1 METEV
6 DVKNAAAANAAA
18 ASVRQG
24 SVRQSAA
31 LTRWTAARPA
41 SQEQIADATGCGQ
54 DLAQHMAGLDLRL
67 DAKTRHG
74 KKQSILFPLFSR
86 QTGGRLEV
94 SAIQF
99 LTDKSDPMDFMGATE
114 TRLLRNQEAAV
125 TVLPMII
132 PQAKDV
138 NEKTIKRPNNLMLVM
153 GGKDALVLNLVTG
166 IETVAL
172 PSPRIPHHLA
182 EKWAKGEK
190 HQIWICGAVE
200 WEMKEI
206 LTRLQ
211 DAGFAGHIRWTGN
224 PLARVMPGAEPEPSE
239 DGKPVLNEMN
249 AEILRDDAWVT
260 YLTGGPDAV
269 KALLAGSVTVQRKPK
284 KLKTDK
290 KAESPAKNAERAL
303 NTHRQTGKKRHD
315 QDMYYTSCDDAG
327 DFLNQVLHEG
337 GEHVSGL
344 VATTGTGK
352 TRAIVARM
360 LMDTDHAYIY
370 GAPTNDLA
378 QETYHAA
385 LQMQDRMFQ
394 EGTLKQKRSLR
405 FHEPRSEEN
414 CERWQVVTFL
424 QTENRAPWAQGCQIK
439 DLADGVK
446 GDCPHANQCKN
457 HGYLASLDASKKS
470 EVVFTVHQALTG
482 DSSLLGYFGG
492 MGSWE
497 EGGNSEERLI
507 IVDEYI
513 PMFSRLEMRVDD
525 ILKNILAAD
534 KRIDQRWIE
543 RYAERVIDHKM
554 YSSEERRKM
563 AGDAFVWYDLH
574 YRPVMQGIMAQV
586 AEHADPKKDPKPRD
600 VKISGAWA
608 DFMQSYPD
616 RPKWLDQMD
625 GSTLG
630 ERPYLV
636 GSRDQW
642 ILPRLWL
649 DALYLALKQDLGVF
663 FYDGKLIVGR
673 ESGLF
678 KTLLKQGGYLLD
690 ATMPQ
695 GHQAVIRQFQGGKN
709 GEKKGTIIDVPVC
722 QPFLKL
728 MQVLDGN
735 KHGRASLGKK
745 ALPREIGKF
754 LIAWLELLAIHGAGN
769 TSALTHMPIRYILT
783 AVFAGP
789 EEFHTVFS
797 YMDEEKAARMAEK
810 VLRWLDDKGW
820 TCGGKEW
827 LKLLKDMDIPANP
840 EDAREKYG
848 VTLEDVAMLGHW
860 GNDDRGHNRWE
871 QASAMLIWGAPLK
884 TPQEYQIEYHI
895 HRAIMKKHGIELEYW
910 DGSVEK
916 GLTIATNGGEDELD
930 CSFPLPTVADAR
942 KYVLSSLNAQIAQGV
957 GRLRGV
963 RRTEANPAAVIMYL
977 GDFPVAAVE
986 GGDYHLPTIAYQT
999 SFQSHLCQVAT
1010 KESMAVSVISA
1021 MEGGRTCLQEICDA
1035 VNGHIRDMKLSL
1047 PKMGKD
1053 AARNLLNRIRSYAV
1067 TMGVSLAEAAR
1078 MLAEKVIAWIM
1089 APSGILAPE
1098 SFYATPEVYARHISD
1113 DPDWIASVAILANIL
1128 EPLDPS
1134 AREAREGCGRW
1145 RMPDGTLTTF

>member
-6 DVKNAAAANAAA
+6 DVKNTATAT
-18 ASVRQG
+18 VRQN
-24 SVRQSAA
+24 AA
-31 LTRWTAARPA
+31 LTRWAAASPA
-41 SQEQIADATGCGQ
+41 STEQIAEITGCGQ
-54 DLAQHMAGLDLRL
+54 DLAQHMAEQGLRL
-67 DAKTRHG
+67 DPKSRHG
-74 KKQSILFPLFSR
+74 KANILFPLYSR

-99 LTDKSDPMDFMGATE
+99 LTDKSDLMDFMGATE
-114 TRLLRNQEAAV
+114 NRIFRNQEAAV

-153 GGKDALVLNLVTG
+153 GGKDALALNLVTG

-182 EKWAKGEK
+182 EKWAKGK
-190 HQIWICGAVE
+190 THQIWIHGMVE

-206 LTRLQ
+206 VTRLQ
-211 DAGFAGHIRWTGN
+211 DAGFAGFIRWTGN
-224 PLARVMPGAEPEPSE
+224 PIARVKPGTEPETSGDSE
-239 DGKPVLNEMN
+239 DSDMN
-249 AEILRDDAWVT
+249 AEIPRDDAWVT

-269 KALLAGSVTVQRKPK
+269 KSLLAGSVTVHNPK
-284 KLKTDK
+284 KFKADK
-290 KAESPAKNAERAL
+290 KAESPVKNAEKAL
-303 NTHRQTGKKRHD
+303 NTHRQTGKKRDD
-315 QDMYYTSCDDAG
+315 QTMYYASPDEASE
-327 DFLNQVLHEG
+327 FLNQVLHEG

-360 LMDTDHAYIY
+360 LADRDHAYIY

-378 QETYHAA
+378 QETFQAA
-385 LQMQDRMFQ
+385 IEMQEQLFK
-394 EGTLKQKRSLR
+394 EGKLKHMRSLR

-414 CERWQVVTFL
+414 CQRWQVVTFL

-439 DLADGVK
+439 DLENGVK
-446 GDCPHANQCKN
+446 GDCPHADQCKN
-457 HGYLASLDASKKS
+457 YGYLAGLDASKKA
-470 EVVFTVHQALTG
+470 EIVFTVHQALTG
-482 DSSLLGYFGG
+482 DSSLLGYAGG
-492 MGSWE
+492 MGSMDGNNGNWE
-497 EGGNSEERLI
+497 DSINLEERLI

-543 RYAERVIDHKM
+543 RYAELVLDHKM
-554 YSSEERRKM
+554 HSSEERKKM
-563 AGDAFVWYDLH
+563 AADAFVWYDQR

-608 DFMQSYPD
+608 DFMQIYPN

-636 GSRDQW
+636 GSQDQW

-649 DALYLALKQDLGVF
+649 DALCEALKNDLGVF
-663 FYDGKLIVGR
+663 FYDGKLIIGR

-695 GHQAVIRQFQGGKN
+695 GHQAVIRQFQGGRN
-709 GEKKGTIIDVPVC
+709 GEKKGTVIDVPVS
-722 QPFLKL
+722 QPYLKVL
-728 MQVLDGN
+728 QILDGN
-735 KHGRASLGKK
+735 KHGRAALGKK
-745 ALPREIGKF
+745 AILREIGKF
-754 LIAWLELLAIHGAGN
+754 IRAWQEIIALHGPGKV
-769 TSALTHMPIRYILT
+769 SVLTHMPIRYILT

-797 YMDEEKAARMAEK
+797 YMEDGKDVAMAEK
-810 VLRWLDDKGW
+810 IMRWLETHGW
-820 TCGGKEW
+820 EYGGQEW
-827 LKLLKDMDIPANP
+827 KKLMKALDISENP

-848 VTLEDVAMLGHW
+848 ITLEDVAMLGHW

-871 QASAMLIWGAPLK
+871 NAAALLIWGAPLK

-895 HRAIMKKHGIELEYW
+895 HRAIMKKHDVELEYW

-916 GLTIATNGGEDELD
+916 GQTIATNGGEDELD

-963 RRTEANPAAVIMYL
+963 RRTEENPAEVAMYL

-1010 KESMAVSVISA
+1010 KETTVVSVISD
-1021 MEGGRTCLQEICDA
+1021 MENGRLCLQEICDV
-1035 VNGHIRDMKLSL
+1035 VNHHISDMKLSI
-1047 PKMGKD
+1047 PKMGRD
-1053 AARNLLNRIRSYAV
+1053 GARNLLNKIRNHAV
-1067 TMGVSLAEAAR
+1067 WLKVSLTEAAR
-1078 MLAEKVIAWIM
+1078 MLADKIMAWIM
-1089 APSGILAPE
+1089 APSGGPGLEAE
-1098 SFYATPEVYARHISD
+1098 SFYANPELYARKIGN
-1113 DPDWIASVAILANIL
+1113 DPDWIDAVAILAKIL
-1128 EPLDPS
+1128 EPLDPG
-1134 AREAREGCGRW
+1134 AQDAREGCGRW
-1145 RMPDGTLTTF
+1145 RMPGGTLTTF

>member
-1 METEV
+1 METEIN
-6 DVKNAAAANAAA
+6 VKAAAAA
-18 ASVRQG
+18 

-31 LTRWTAARPA
+31 LTRWAAASPA
-41 SQEQIADATGCGQ
+41 SPEQIAEITGCGQ

-67 DAKTRHG
+67 DAKARHG
-74 KKQSILFPLFSR
+74 KAAILFPLYSR

-99 LTDKSDPMDFMGATE
+99 LTDKSDPIDFMGATE
-114 TRLLRNQEAAV
+114 TRLFRNQEAAV

-153 GGKDALVLNLVTG
+153 GGKDAITLNLVTG
-166 IETVAL
+166 IETIAL

-190 HQIWICGAVE
+190 HQIWIHGMIE

-206 LTRLQ
+206 VTRLQ
-211 DAGFAGHIRWTGN
+211 DAGFAGYIRWTGN
-224 PLARVMPGAEPEPSE
+224 PLARVMPGAGPETLK

-249 AEILRDDAWVT
+249 AEIPRDDAWVT
-260 YLTGGPDAV
+260 HLTGGPDAV
-269 KALLAGSVTVQRKPK
+269 KALLAGSVTVHNPK
-284 KLKTDK
+284 KV
-290 KAESPAKNAERAL
+290 KATGESESPVKNAEKAL
-303 NTHRQTGKKRHD
+303 NTHRQTGKKRDD
-315 QDMYYTSCDDAG
+315 QTMYYASPDEASE
-327 DFLNQVLHEG
+327 FLNQVLHEG

-385 LQMQDRMFQ
+385 MEMQEQLFK
-394 EGTLKQKRSLR
+394 EGKLKHMRSLR

-414 CERWQVVTFL
+414 CQRWQVVTFL

-439 DLADGVK
+439 DLENGVK
-446 GDCPHANQCKN
+446 GDCPHADQCKN
-457 HGYLASLDASKKS
+457 YGYLAGLDASKKA
-470 EVVFTVHQALTG
+470 EIVFTVHQALTG
-482 DSSLLGYFGG
+482 DSSLLGYAGG
-492 MGSWE
+492 MGSMDGNNGNWE
-497 EGGNSEERLI
+497 DSINLEERLI

-543 RYAERVIDHKM
+543 RYAELVLDHKM
-554 YSSEERRKM
+554 HSSEERKKM
-563 AGDAFVWYDLH
+563 AADAFVWYDQR

-608 DFMQSYPD
+608 DFMQIYPN

-636 GSRDQW
+636 GSQDQW

-649 DALYLALKQDLGVF
+649 DALCEALKNDLGVF
-663 FYDGKLIVGR
+663 FYDGKLIIGR

-695 GHQAVIRQFQGGKN
+695 GHQAVIRQFQGGRN
-709 GEKKGTIIDVPVC
+709 GEKKGTVIDVPVS
-722 QPFLKL
+722 QPYLKVL
-728 MQVLDGN
+728 QILDGN
-735 KHGRASLGKK
+735 KHGRAALGKK
-745 ALPREIGKF
+745 AILREIGKF
-754 LIAWLELLAIHGAGN
+754 IRAWQEIIALHGPGKV
-769 TSALTHMPIRYILT
+769 SVLTHMPIRYILT

-797 YMDEEKAARMAEK
+797 YMEDGKDVAMAEK
-810 VLRWLDDKGW
+810 IMRWLETHGW
-820 TCGGKEW
+820 EYGGQEW
-827 LKLLKDMDIPANP
+827 KKLMKALDISENP

-848 VTLEDVAMLGHW
+848 ITLEDVAMLGHW

-871 QASAMLIWGAPLK
+871 NAAALLIWGAPLK

-895 HRAIMKKHGIELEYW
+895 HRAIMKKHDVELEYW

-916 GLTIATNGGEDELD
+916 GQTIATNGGEDELD

-963 RRTEANPAAVIMYL
+963 RRTEENPAEVAMYL

-1010 KESMAVSVISA
+1010 KETTVVSVISD
-1021 MEGGRTCLQEICDA
+1021 MENGRLCLQEICDV
-1035 VNGHIRDMKLSL
+1035 VNHHISDMKLSI
-1047 PKMGKD
+1047 PKMGRD
-1053 AARNLLNRIRSYAV
+1053 GARNLLNKIRNHAV
-1067 TMGVSLAEAAR
+1067 WLKVSLTEAAR
-1078 MLAEKVIAWIM
+1078 MLADKIMAWIM
-1089 APSGILAPE
+1089 APSGGPGLEAE
-1098 SFYATPEVYARHISD
+1098 SFYANPELYARKIGN
-1113 DPDWIASVAILANIL
+1113 DPDWIDAVAILAKIL
-1128 EPLDPS
+1128 EPLDPG
-1134 AREAREGCGRW
+1134 AQDAREGCGRW
-1145 RMPDGTLTTF
+1145 RMPGGTLTTF